1 MPGNDKQYSLS
12 SGYRIRDL
20 CGFTYHRLSLAIRA
34 GSLDDFFRDVGVAGS
49 NPVTPTIDSTVLPG
63 RMVPTAF
70 RYANE
75 QPPKVADTDFESC
88 KS

>member
-1 MPGNDKQYSLS
+1 
-12 SGYRIRDL
+12 
-20 CGFTYHRLSLAIRA
+20 
-34 GSLDDFFRDVGVAGS
+34 
-49 NPVTPTIDSTVLPG
+49 
-63 RMVPTAF
+63 MVPTAF